1 MTKLDIIKEKFDV
14 AEDVAR
20 KIWLAGL
27 GAYGKSVDS
36 VQGQY
41 DKVNADSNRVFNELV
56 AKGEVLEGQAKDKI
70 KEKTAVDQRV
80 AEVRK
85 KLGLDKTEEVNKI
98 EALSQKIDDLT
109 DIVAKLAK

>member
-1 MTKLDIIKEKFDV
+1 MSKLDMIKEKFDV

-27 GAYGKSVDS
+27 GAYGKSIDS

-56 AKGEVLEGQAKDKI
+56 AKGEALEGDAKSKI
-70 KEKTAVDQRV
+70 KEKAAVDQRIKD
-80 AEVRK
+80 VRQ
-85 KLGLDKTEEVNKI
+85 KLGLDKSAQDSKI
-98 EALSQKIDDLT
+98 DDLSKKIDDLT
-109 DIVAKLAK
+109 EIVAKLAK

>member
-1 MTKLDIIKEKFDV
+1 MSKLEIIKEKFDI

-36 VQGQY
+36 LQGQY
-41 DKVNADSNRVFNELV
+41 EKVNADSNRVFNELV
-56 AKGEVLEGQAKDKI
+56 AKGEALEGEAKTKL
-70 KEKTAVDQRV
+70 KEKAAVDKRV

-85 KLGLDKTEEVNKI
+85 KLGLDKSEQAEKI
-98 EALSQKIDDLT
+98 DELSKKIDDLT
-109 DIVAKLAK
+109 EIVAKLAK